1 MDEFEVMIIY
11 QSYRTSFHKYY
22 QQSVETE
29 SSQREVDNKSDD
41 EGDAATDI
49 SGGCDLDKLLP
60 TCRRISL
67 H

>member
-11 QSYRTSFHKYY
+11 QSYRTSFHKYNH
-22 QQSVETE
+22 QSVETE

-49 SGGCDLDKLLP
+49 SGDCDLDKLLSA
-60 TCRRISL
+60 ISL
-67 H
+67 Y